1 MVVLLSIIVL
11 TISLAL
17 ELASAEG
24 GEANSFDISYLYP
37 LVGALVIAGLMWKF
51 LSRFSYLICR

>member
-1 MVVLLSIIVL
+1 MVALLSIIVL

-17 ELASAEG
+17 EFASAEG

-37 LVGALVIAGLMWKF
+37 LVGALLLLV
-51 LSRFSYLICR
+51 